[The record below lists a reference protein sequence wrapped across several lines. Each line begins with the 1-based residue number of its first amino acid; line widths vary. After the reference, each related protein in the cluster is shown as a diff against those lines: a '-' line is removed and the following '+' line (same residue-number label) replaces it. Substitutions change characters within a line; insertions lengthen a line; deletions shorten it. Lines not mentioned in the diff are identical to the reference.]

1 MSLGHKHLAT
11 APVKAVCRRFFKAK
25 TVDPQY
31 HYPYVLRT

>member
-1 MSLGHKHLAT
+1 MSLGHKHSDT
-11 APVKAVCRRFFKAK
+11 ALVKAVCRPFLEAK